1 MRNRSGAQAAQA
13 GLFARCIAEEMTLGL
28 NTCASSLIQRR
39 GSDRTTKRHRQRL
52 ERIEL
57 GQRLAG
63 WRRPRRTG
71 DALPRQAQR
80 VVKQGRS
87 LDQGGERLGAVM
99 FSQPS
104 LVAHFCSITWRSA
117 VSRRRPG
124 LRGPINAW
132 RSESFEGVSA
142 RKNLGCVFA
151 AVRTRVCAVESNGE
165 S

>member
-13 GLFARCIAEEMTLGL
+13 VLFARCIAEEMTLGL

-63 WRRPRRTG
+63 WRRLRLTG

-104 LVAHFCSITWRSA
+104 LVAHFVRS
-117 VSRRRPG
+117 PG
-124 LRGPINAW
+124 ARQYSGGGQDCGAL
-132 RSESFEGVSA
+132 SMLGVPRA
-142 RKNLGCVFA
+142 LK
-151 AVRTRVCAVESNGE
+151 E
-165 S
+165 